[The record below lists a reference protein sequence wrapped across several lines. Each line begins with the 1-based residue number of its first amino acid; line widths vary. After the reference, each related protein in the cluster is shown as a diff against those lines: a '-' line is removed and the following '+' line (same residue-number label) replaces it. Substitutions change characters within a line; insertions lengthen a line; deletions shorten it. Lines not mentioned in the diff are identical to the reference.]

1 MTHDVAQDVR
11 DWVDEIAAKTQ
22 PKEIR
27 YLAGTD
33 EEYREL
39 TQDLLEAGTIV
50 PVPKRPGSY
59 LARSSRDDVARMEDR
74 TFICSEHEIDAGP
87 TNNWH
92 DPTEMRSTLDEL
104 FTGSMRGRTLF
115 VVPFTMGP
123 LGGPISQIGVE
134 ITDSAYV
141 AVSMMLMT
149 RVTPEVH
156 GAIDEGAFWVKAL
169 HSVGAPLDQGQEDI
183 AWPSNPT
190 RYITHF
196 PETREIISYGSA
208 YGGNALLAKKAFA
221 LRIASVMARD
231 EGWMAEHMLILRMR
245 HETGRVV
252 HIAGAFPSACGK
264 TNLAMLQSSLP
275 EWQVETIGDDIA
287 WLRPGSDGRLWAI
300 NPEYGFFGVAPGT
313 SEKTNKVAMDMM
325 ERDVMFTNVALT
337 DDGDVWW
344 EGMSKEIPAN
354 LTDWQGNAYDP
365 TGDQPAAHPN
375 ARFTVRA
382 SQAPSIAP
390 DYDAPEGF
398 PIDAIIF
405 GGRRPSLVPLVL
417 QSRSWQHGV
426 FVGSTISSQQT
437 AAAEGPVGQIRRD
450 PFAMLPFAG
459 YNMGDYFGHWLRMG
473 EQLGDRAPKIF
484 NVNWFRRDEDGGF
497 LWPGFSEN
505 ARVLDWIAKRL
516 VGEVPGVETP
526 VGILPAADELNL
538 TGLDIDAE
546 TLNAIITCD
555 VDGWQDEMNDV
566 GAFFERFGHRL
577 PNELSREL
585 ADVQSRLS
593 SAYAAS

>member
-1 MTHDVAQDVR
+1 MTHDAAQDVR

-27 YLAGTD
+27 YLTGTD
-33 EEYREL
+33 EEYRDL
-39 TQDLLEAGTIV
+39 TQTLLEAGTIV

-74 TFICSEHEIDAGP
+74 TFICSEREIDAGP

-92 DPTEMRSTLDEL
+92 DPADMRAKLDEL
-104 FTGSMRGRTLF
+104 FTGSMRGRTMF
-115 VVPFTMGP
+115 VLPFSMGP
-123 LGGPISQIGVE
+123 LGGPISQLGVE

-149 RVTPEVH
+149 RVTPDVH
-156 GAIDEGAFWVKAL
+156 SAIDAGAFWVKAL
-169 HSVGAPLDQGQEDI
+169 HSVGAPLAQGQKDV

-231 EGWMAEHMLILRMR
+231 EGWMAEHMLILRMT
-245 HETGRVV
+245 HESGRVI

-275 EWQVETIGDDIA
+275 EWRVETIGDDIA
-287 WLRPGSDGRLWAI
+287 WLRPGADGRLWAI

-313 SEKTNKVAMDMM
+313 SEKTNKVAMDIM

-337 DDGDVWW
+337 EDGDVWW
-344 EGMSKEIPAN
+344 EGMSKEIPEN

-365 TGDQPAAHPN
+365 ASGQPAAHPN

-390 DYDAPEGF
+390 DYDTPEGF

-426 FVGSTISSQQT
+426 FIGSTISSQQT

-459 YNMGDYFGHWLRMG
+459 YNMGDYFSHWLRMG
-473 EQLGDRAPKIF
+473 EQLGEQAPKIF
-484 NVNWFRRDEDGGF
+484 NVNWFR
-497 LWPGFSEN
+497 
-505 ARVLDWIAKRL
+505 
-516 VGEVPGVETP
+516 
-526 VGILPAADELNL
+526 
-538 TGLDIDAE
+538 
-546 TLNAIITCD
+546 
-555 VDGWQDEMNDV
+555 
-566 GAFFERFGHRL
+566 
-577 PNELSREL
+577 
-585 ADVQSRLS
+585 
-593 SAYAAS
+593 